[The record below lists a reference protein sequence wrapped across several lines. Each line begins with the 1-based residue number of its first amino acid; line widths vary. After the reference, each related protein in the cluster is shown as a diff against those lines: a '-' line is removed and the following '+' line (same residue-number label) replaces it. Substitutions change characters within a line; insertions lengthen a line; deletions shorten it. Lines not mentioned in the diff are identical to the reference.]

1 MKAGPMNCSREV
13 DPPLL
18 HTQLKIHLAAR
29 LQSADGNILIVSR
42 RLSETGIMLGFRYKG
57 NYVLRTCTT

>member
-18 HTQLKIHLAAR
+18 HTHLKIDLAAR
-29 LQSADGNILIVSR
+29 LQSA
-42 RLSETGIMLGFRYKG
+42 GIMLGFRYKG
-57 NYVLRTCTT
+57 NYVLHTCTT